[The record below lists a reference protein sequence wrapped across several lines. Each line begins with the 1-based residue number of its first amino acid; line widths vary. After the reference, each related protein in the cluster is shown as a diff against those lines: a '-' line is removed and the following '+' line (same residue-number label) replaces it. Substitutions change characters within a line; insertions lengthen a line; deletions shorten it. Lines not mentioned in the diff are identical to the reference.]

1 MELLKST
8 YTKMFLYTAVTGII
22 TFVSLLDTIDV
33 NHLNDM
39 NKIEWLKII
48 LKSSLPSLVS
58 LKAFLDT
65 SVSTEVNN
73 KPQP

>member
-8 YTKMFLYTAVTGII
+8 YAKMFLYTAVTGII

-33 NHLNDM
+33 NHINDM

-65 SVSTEVNN
+65 SVNAEVNN

>member
-39 NKIEWLKII
+39 NKVEWLKIV